1 MVLDIEQNGVW
12 SRDVENAS
20 TTGVQNNP
28 SLIPVSDRDKWQS
41 VLRACGNHDVYH
53 LAALNQ
59 FSQEHEPGSESFLF
73 YYAQDDVHAAVPILI
88 RPLPEKLGGNYR
100 HLRDAASAYGYP
112 GVICSVENEKD
123 TAADFRDNFHSAF
136 QDALKA
142 RDVITLFLR
151 GNPLIDRS
159 WLTRGLGE
167 QILLGKTVALDL
179 SLSDEQQRS
188 QASKRHRND
197 YRKAVSNGVTISQDP
212 DFRLL
217 DTFVQLYSQTMTAAN
232 ASDFYFFDKPYFEN
246 LKRHLGEN
254 VSMFHVHCGERIVG
268 STVVFMTDGIIQY
281 HLGGWALDTGNLS
294 PLRILV
300 EHLRLWGKE
309 NGYRWVHLGGGVGAR
324 DDSLL
329 RFKRSF
335 SKSEFDYYIS
345 RVIVDQSRYD
355 SVCAAAGCDIAQDGF
370 FPAYRGS

>member
-1 MVLDIEQNGVW
+1 MVLDIAQNGVW
-12 SRDVENAS
+12 PRDVENAS
-20 TTGVQNNP
+20 AAGVQNSS
-28 SLIPVSDRDKWQS
+28 SLIPVSELDKWQS

-59 FSQEHEPGSESFLF
+59 FSQEQEPGSKSFLF
-73 YYAQDDVHAAVPILI
+73 YYAQDGVHAAVPIMI
-88 RPLPEKLGGNYR
+88 RPLPEKLGRNYR

-123 TAADFRDNFHSAF
+123 VATDFRDNFHSAF

-142 RDVITLFLR
+142 RDVIALFLR
-151 GNPLIDRS
+151 GNPVIDRN

-167 QILLGKTVALDL
+167 QSLLGRTVALDL
-179 SLSDEQQRS
+179 SLSDEQQRL

-212 DFRLL
+212 DFQQL
-217 DTFVQLYSQTMTAAN
+217 DTFVQLYSQTMIAAQ
-232 ASDFYFFDKPYFEN
+232 ATDFYFFDKSYFED

-254 VSMFHVHCGERIVG
+254 VSMFHVHDGGRIVG
-268 STVVFMTDGIIQY
+268 STVVFLTDGIIQY
-281 HLGGWALDTGNLS
+281 HLGGWAQETGNLS

-335 SKSEFDYYIS
+335 SKTEFDYYIS
-345 RVIVDQSRYD
+345 RVIVDQNQYD
-355 SVCAAAGCDIAQDGF
+355 SVCVAAGRDIEQDGF